1 MTERLELYKCNICG
15 NLIEV
20 ILPGVGE
27 LVCCGE
33 PMEYLEAK
41 TSDSEYGEKHVPVFS
56 YSDDKGDEIRVGA
69 ELHPMTDQH
78 YIQFIETISEDK
90 KRADIQFLT
99 PQDQPIM
106 YIKDKMNIKKA
117 REYCSIHGLWAN
129 EE

>member
-33 PMEYLEAK
+33 PMEFLEAK
-41 TSDSEYGEKHVPVFS
+41 KEDSEYGEKHVPVFTTTDS
-56 YSDDKGDEIRVGA
+56 GLEIRVGS
-69 ELHPMTDQH
+69 ELHPMTEQH

-90 KRADIQFLT
+90 KRAEIQFLT
-99 PQDQPIM
+99 PKDQPIM
-106 YIKDKMNIKKA
+106 TLNSDFANCA
-117 REYCSIHGLWAN
+117 REYCNLHGLWMS
-129 EE
+129 EK